1 MQEVRVAKEGLNG
14 KYRTDVIAIKKR
26 MIKTG
31 KKVSKE

>member
-1 MQEVRVAKEGLNG
+1 MQEVRVAKDSMVT
-14 KYRTDVIAIKKR
+14 YRTDVIAIKKR